1 MKKPYFNN
9 IEIKNGDL
17 LEHHIHEIDESGV
30 VVCINYELEE
40 IYLYED
46 GEGWTVSKEFDNMGL
61 IEWK

>member
-17 LEHHIHEIDESGV
+17 LEYHIHEIDESGV
-30 VVCINYELEE
+30 VVHINYELEE